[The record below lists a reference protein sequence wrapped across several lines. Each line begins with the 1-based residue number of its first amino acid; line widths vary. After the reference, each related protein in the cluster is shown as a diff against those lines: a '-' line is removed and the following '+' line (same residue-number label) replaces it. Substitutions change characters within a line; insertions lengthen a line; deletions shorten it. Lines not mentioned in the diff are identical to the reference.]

1 MKKSFILIIF
11 IGCALFSEAQD
22 FKTDMNNA
30 RSAYQ
35 SGKYGD
41 THFALLQALQ
51 EVDIIIGKEVM
62 KLLPAKMDTA
72 AMVAKEDQVTGTT
85 GFVGTTIN
93 RVYGK
98 DRFAE
103 VSIISNSPMIGTLNS
118 FLNSPLLGGM
128 MGSGDGGMKMVK
140 IQGYKARLQKDGDE
154 GYTVEIPLSSSLV
167 TFKAKSV
174 SDSKVLQM
182 AETLPLDAIAK
193 LIN

>member
-1 MKKSFILIIF
+1 
-11 IGCALFSEAQD
+11 
-22 FKTDMNNA
+22 MNNA